1 MAGDASDNIP
11 GVKGIGE
18 KGACKLLD
26 EFKSLEGIYKHV
38 DQVTPAKLREKLMAS
53 KQEAFL
59 SKELATLETQVPLD
73 AVLDDLVFPEP
84 DRAKLFALFNELEF
98 RKFAQEYAP
107 LDAVPQGPVGDL
119 KTWVQDSDEGQP
131 LFIAYDLK
139 SLRKASQSFVIPAPT
154 EAWGRRK
161 PESLTFIWRI
171 IYWPAGRGN
180 IICPRSGPAMRGC
193 VSYTRSK
200 SVY

>member
-1 MAGDASDNIP
+1 MAGDPSDNIP

-18 KGACKLLD
+18 VGARKLLE

-38 DQVTPAKLREKLMAS
+38 DQVTPGKLQEKLMAS

-107 LDAVPQGPVGDL
+107 LDAVPQEPVGDL
-119 KTWVQDSDEGQP
+119 KTWVEGQ
-131 LFIAYDLK
+131 
-139 SLRKASQSFVIPAPT
+139 R
-154 EAWGRRK
+154 
-161 PESLTFIWRI
+161 
-171 IYWPAGRGN
+171 
-180 IICPRSGPAMRGC
+180 
-193 VSYTRSK
+193 
-200 SVY
+200 